1 VAQRNLT
8 VLSGPMPITALLA
21 HLGGLVPEQFTLEVT
36 HAGPQALGVLQAI
49 GGGTLPGPKGEPME
63 VRVPEL
69 DEVRVGLVAGRS
81 VHLLTAFTQDGRTVV
96 ARSDQLAEFARVKYR
111 GRGLH
116 PFERAG
122 GTRRLLDHLDETV
135 YETDDP
141 EVVIAEFT
149 SRTED
154 TVTGEHF
161 HARYIQVLRI
171 RDGQIVLFRDYCTL
185 EAITHLWGDHG
196 GESFTELG
204 QTFPEA

>member
-1 VAQRNLT
+1 MNHNRDLT
-8 VLSGPMPITALLA
+8 PREIFMLKQERISRLDADGQADLFAEDGV
-21 HLGGLVPEQFTLEVT
+21 LEVPFSPNGLPRRFEGRET
-36 HAGPQALGVLQAI
+36 IRAVISAALQNA
-49 GGGTLPGPKGEPME
+49 T
-63 VRVPEL
+63 R
-69 DEVRVGLVAGRS
+69 
-81 VHLLTAFTQDGRTVV
+81 
-96 ARSDQLAEFARVKYR
+96 
-111 GRGLH
+111 
-116 PFERAG
+116 

-161 HARYIQVLRI
+161 QARYIQVLRI

-196 GESFTELG
+196 GESFAELG